1 MKHGFVILILILVL
15 NVGAK
20 AQNFY
25 WIGFTDKE
33 GTEFSLEDP
42 LQYLSERAI
51 QRRQNQNIAID
62 SLDLPVSKAYVDSIL
77 TLNVELVHSSKW
89 LNGITVKTK
98 VDTVEIDFPDWSF
111 IKEVQRTKPNLNVKS
126 AHNKFEPESI
136 AGDVAIDTS
145 YYGASVEQVGMLNG
159 QFLHNKG
166 FRGKGMQIAVLDAGF
181 YGVDELQAFDSLWAH
196 NQILGTRDFVL
207 PGSNIF
213 KTDEHGM
220 SVLSCMGG
228 LVPGQLIGTA
238 PDADYWLIRSEA
250 RSTEYIIEEDN
261 WVVAAEF
268 ADSVGVDVI
277 NSSLGYT
284 TFDDASTNHTY
295 ADMDGNTTRVTR
307 GANIAVSRGIL
318 VVTSAGNER
327 RNSWFRI
334 AAPSDGDLV
343 MGVGAVTSIGTTA
356 GFSSAGPAYDGDVKP
371 NVAAMGFRTVLQRS
385 NNKISVGDGT
395 SFASPVMAGMAASLW
410 QMFPER
416 TALEI
421 KEAIEKSGHQYNSP
435 DSLQGFGIPD
445 MQIAAEFL
453 GYLSVENIRAENI
466 WHVYPNPVKDHLL
479 IETSK
484 PLSGDVNLEWI
495 SIDGTLIKKWSRG
508 YSPTIEIN
516 NIEEL
521 SRGIYFLRIS
531 NGNQSETVKIN
542 KL

>member
-15 NVGAK
+15 NTGAK

-25 WIGFTDKE
+25 WIGFTDKA
-33 GTEFSLEDP
+33 GTEFSLDEP
-42 LQYLSERAI
+42 QQYLSERAI

-62 SLDLPVSKAYVDSIL
+62 SLDLPVSRIYVDSIL
-77 TLNVELVHSSKW
+77 TLDVELVHSSKW

-98 VDTVEIDFPDWSF
+98 VDTMEIDFPDWSF
-111 IKEVQRTKPNLNVKS
+111 IKEVQRTKPNLNNKS
-126 AHNKFEPESI
+126 AHNKFELESI
-136 AGDVAIDTS
+136 YGNVAIDSS
-145 YYGASVEQVGMLNG
+145 YYGQSVDQVGMLNG

-166 FRGKGMQIAVLDAGF
+166 FRGKGMQIAVIDAGF
-181 YGVDELQAFDSLWAH
+181 YGVDELQAFDSLWSN

-213 KTDEHGM
+213 QTDDHGM
-220 SVLSCMGG
+220 NVLSCMGG
-228 LVPGQLIGTA
+228 IVPGQLIGTA

-250 RSTEYIIEEDN
+250 ASTEYIIEEDN
-261 WVVAAEF
+261 WVAAAEF

-307 GANIAVSRGIL
+307 GANIAATRGIL

-327 RNSWFRI
+327 DDPWFRLV
-334 AAPSDGDLV
+334 APSDGELV
-343 MGVGAVTSIGTTA
+343 MSVGAVTSILTTA
-356 GFSSAGPAYDGDVKP
+356 SFSSAGPAYDGAVKP
-371 NVAAMGFRTVLQRS
+371 NVAAMGYRTVLQWA
-385 NNKISVGDGT
+385 NNTISVGDGT

-421 KEAIEKSGHQYNSP
+421 KDAIEKSGHQYNSP
-435 DSLQGFGIPD
+435 DSLQGYGIPD
-445 MQIAAEFL
+445 MQIAAGLL
-453 GYLSVENIRAENI
+453 GYQSVKDITDASI
-466 WHVYPNPVKDHLL
+466 WSVYPNPVTNHFVV
-479 IETSK
+479 ETRKSM
-484 PLSGDVNLEWI
+484 SEMIDLEWI
-495 SIDGTLIKKWSRG
+495 SADGTIVKKWSRS
-508 YSPTIEIN
+508 YSPKLEIRD
-516 NIEEL
+516 L
-521 SRGIYFLRIS
+521 PKVTRGIYFLRIS
-531 NGNQSETVKIN
+531 NGNKSETVKIN

>member
-1 MKHGFVILILILVL
+1 MKHGFVILILGLVL
-15 NVGAK
+15 SLSAN
-20 AQNFY
+20 AQNYY
-25 WIGFTDKE
+25 WIGFTDKKDSPY
-33 GTEFSLEDP
+33 SLEAP
-42 LQYLSERAI
+42 EEYLSERAI
-51 QRRQNQNIAID
+51 ERRIRQNISID
-62 SLDLPVSKAYVDSIL
+62 SLDLPVNQWYVDSVL
-77 TLNVELVHSSKW
+77 TLGVNLTHSSKW
-89 LNGITVKTK
+89 LNGITVATSYE
-98 VDTVEIDFPDWSF
+98 TLDFIKDWSF
-111 IKEVQRTKPNLNVKS
+111 IKDIQLTKPGITAKS
-126 AHNKFEPESI
+126 AHNKFELESSSEN
-136 AGDVAIDTS
+136 VVIDTS
-145 YYGASVEQVGMLNG
+145 YYGASVDQVGMLNG

-166 FRGKGMQIAVLDAGF
+166 FRGKGMQIAVIDAGF
-181 YGVDELQAFDSLWAH
+181 YGVDELPAFDSLWAN

-207 PGSNIF
+207 PGSNLF
-213 KTDEHGM
+213 QSDEHGM

-228 LVPGQLIGTA
+228 IVPGQLIGTA

-250 RSTEYIIEEDN
+250 ASTEYIVEEDN
-261 WVVAAEF
+261 WVAAAEF
-268 ADSVGVDVI
+268 ADSVGVDLI

-327 RNSWFRI
+327 DDPWFRLV
-334 AAPSDGDLV
+334 APSDGGLV
-343 MGVGAVTSIGTTA
+343 MSVGAVTSIRTTA
-356 GFSSAGPAYDGDVKP
+356 SFSSAGPAYDGAVKP
-371 NVAAMGFRTVLQRS
+371 NVAAMGYRTVLQRA
-385 NNKISVGDGT
+385 NNTISVGNGT

-421 KEAIEKSGHQYNSP
+421 KDAIEKSGHQYNSP

-466 WHVYPNPVKDHLL
+466 WRVYPNPVKDHLV

-495 SIDGTLIKKWSRG
+495 STDGTLIKRWSRG
-508 YSPTIEIN
+508 YSPKMEISD
-516 NIEEL
+516 L
-521 SRGIYFLRIS
+521 PKTSRGIYFLRIS

>member
-25 WIGFTDKE
+25 WIGFTDKA
-33 GTEFSLEDP
+33 GTEFSLDEP

-62 SLDLPVSKAYVDSIL
+62 SLDLPVSRVYVDSIL
-77 TLNVELVHSSKW
+77 TLEVELVHSSKW

-98 VDTVEIDFPDWSF
+98 VDTMEIDFPDWSF
-111 IKEVQRTKPNLNVKS
+111 INEVQRTKPNLNNKS
-126 AHNKFEPESI
+126 AHNKFELESI
-136 AGDVAIDTS
+136 SGDVAIDSS
-145 YYGASVEQVGMLNG
+145 YYGQSVDQVGMLNG

-181 YGVDELQAFDSLWAH
+181 YGVDELQAFDSLWTN

-207 PGSNIF
+207 PGSNLF
-213 KTDEHGM
+213 QSDDHGM

-228 LVPGQLIGTA
+228 IVPGQLIGTA

-250 RSTEYIIEEDN
+250 ASTEYIIEEDN
-261 WVVAAEF
+261 WVAAAEF

-284 TFDDASTNHTY
+284 TFNDASTNHTY
-295 ADMDGNTTRVTR
+295 ADMDGNTTRVTK
-307 GANIAVSRGIL
+307 GANIAVTRGIL
-318 VVTSAGNER
+318 VVTSAGNDGN
-327 RNSWFRI
+327 NSWLRLS
-334 AAPSDGDLV
+334 APSDGDLV

-356 GFSSAGPAYDGDVKP
+356 SFSSVGPAYDGDVKP
-371 NVAAMGFRTVLQRS
+371 NVAAMGYRTVLQRS
-385 NNKISVGDGT
+385 NNTISVGNGT
-395 SFASPVMAGMAASLW
+395 SFASPVVAGMAASLW

-435 DSLQGFGIPD
+435 DSLQGYGIPD

-453 GYLSVENIRAENI
+453 GYLSVENIQAENT
-466 WHVYPNPVKDHLL
+466 WSVYPNPVKDHLV
-479 IETSK
+479 IETGK

-495 SIDGTLIKKWSRG
+495 SIDGTLIRKWSRS
-508 YSPTIEIN
+508 YSPKMEISD
-516 NIEEL
+516 IPKT
-521 SRGIYFLRIS
+521 SSGIYFLRIS
-531 NGNQSETVKIN
+531 NGNKSETVKIN